1 MQDTQKVAMAALCV
15 TAAVLAAMIA
25 LTVGDRAEAGE
36 SCAGG
41 HYIMFTAQA
50 PGATDMLFVIDRGA
64 RKMNAYGLGAPDNT
78 ITALEQID
86 LDRAFRD

>member
-1 MQDTQKVAMAALCV
+1 MRDQQKLAMAALCV
-15 TAAVLAAMIA
+15 TAAVLAALVA
-25 LTVGDRAEAGE
+25 LTASDRAQAGE

-50 PGATDMLFVIDRGA
+50 PGATDMLFLIDRSA
-64 RKMNAYGLGAPDNT
+64 RKMNAYALGPPDNT

-86 LDRAFRD
+86 LDRAFRE